1 MGENIIASDQ
11 LYSKRNV
18 ESLELLFGM
27 VIPASDDGRF
37 PVGSDPI
44 IFQDFLAASERFH
57 KLVLRALELLH
68 ELSGIDYRELTT
80 EARDEVTRNFY
91 ANRSA
96 PVSTLLSLMAHCYYR
111 DDRVLQAI
119 GQEPRAP
126 HPKGYV
132 VEQGD
137 WGLLE
142 PVKQRGK
149 IYRDV

>member
-1 MGENIIASDQ
+1 MNLVEIIKGEKTSQSSIALAFDFVRQ
-11 LYSKRNV
+11 IRKT
-18 ESLELLFGM
+18 
-27 VIPASDDGRF
+27 
-37 PVGSDPI
+37 PI
-44 IFQDFLAASERFH
+44 IVNDS
-57 KLVLRALELLH
+57 
-68 ELSGIDYRELTT
+68 
-80 EARDEVTRNFY
+80 RNFY